1 MPFTETKWTVAK
13 MSTHR
18 RDAPQRK
25 GNPMK
30 KIRKIAIITL
40 ISILLI
46 YIIGGFIITNIT
58 LKQSFAR
65 VDNYNEFYKFTTIH
79 YSDYEDVLP
88 RTPIS
93 FMSGENKLQGY
104 IFGENNVGGLVVVVH
119 GFGGGWEDYSP
130 DIKFFV
136 DNGYRVLAYSGTG
149 VFESEGKSRMSFS
162 QSSADLRN
170 CLDYINKDSN
180 LNSLPLTL
188 FGHSQGGFAVCDVL
202 NYDEAKNVD
211 CVVSVS
217 GVAQANGIVDNAAEE
232 MMGNS
237 YALLRPFLVLSD
249 REDFS
254 GKTDSITGINNSD
267 AKILL
272 FQGTDDTVVPADK
285 YAITHFKDEITNPKC
300 EIVMKSDEWNSGH
313 MNILESKNAYFYN
326 KDFEEG
332 YEEYLTTEGK
342 ERSSNIALEYYKQ
355 NGYDKF
361 KGHELDKGLFEE
373 VIEFL
378 VVSG

>member
-1 MPFTETKWTVAK
+1 
-13 MSTHR
+13 
-18 RDAPQRK
+18 
-25 GNPMK
+25 MK
-30 KIRKIAIITL
+30 KFRKIKIISIIL
-40 ISILLI
+40 IIILLI
-46 YIIGGFIITNIT
+46 YIIGGFVITNIT

-65 VDNYNEFYKFTTIH
+65 VDNYNEYYQFTTIH

-93 FMSGENKLQGY
+93 FMSGKNKLQGY
-104 IFGENNVGGLVVVVH
+104 IFGENNSKGLVVVVH

-130 DIKFFV
+130 DVKFFV
-136 DNGYRVLAYSGTG
+136 DNGYLVLAYSGTG
-149 VFESEGKSRMSFS
+149 VFESEGKSRVNFS
-162 QSSADLRN
+162 QSSVDLRN
-170 CLDYINKDSN
+170 CLEYINNDSS

-211 CVVSVS
+211 FVVSVS
-217 GVAQANGIVDNAAEE
+217 GVAKASGIVDAAAEE

-237 YALLRPFLVLSD
+237 YALLKPFLVLSD

-285 YAITHFKDEITNPKC
+285 YAITHFKDEITNPNCK
-300 EIVMKSDEWNSGH
+300 IAMKSDEWNSEH
-313 MNILESKNAYFYN
+313 MNILESKNAYYYN
-326 KDFEEG
+326 KDFEDG
-332 YEEYLTTEGK
+332 YKEYLKNEGK
-342 ERSSNIALEYYKQ
+342 ERSSNIALEYYRE

-361 KGHELDKGLFEE
+361 KGHEIDEMLFEQI
-373 VIEFL
+373 VEFIQA
-378 VVSG
+378 